1 MASGFG
7 EMDDISKRGHRQ
19 DPCCRHI
26 HTGFERDF
34 STVSCK
40 MLLAYR
46 TGIGLQ
52 HLACLDV
59 PVSTESATGCEVAG
73 DTRG

>member
-7 EMDDISKRGHRQ
+7 EMDDLSERGHQQ

-26 HTGFERDF
+26 HTGFEHVLN
-34 STVSCK
+34 TVYCGI
-40 MLLAYR
+40 LLAYQ

-52 HLACLDV
+52 HLASLDI
-59 PVSTESATGCEVAG
+59 PVRTGSATGCEVAG
-73 DTRG
+73 GTRG

>member
-7 EMDDISKRGHRQ
+7 GMDDLSERGHHQ

-26 HTGFERDF
+26 HTGFERVLN
-34 STVSCK
+34 TVYCGI
-40 MLLAYR
+40 LLAYL

-52 HLACLDV
+52 RHASLDI
-59 PVSTESATGCEVAG
+59 PVRTGSATGCEVAG
-73 DTRG
+73 GTRG